1 MGLAFATGSQYLTMH
16 MISFFSGAPKCLKV
30 SEARSPRSTMCRMQ
44 FEPNSNQIRTV
55 GIQGVSREMEV
66 VACAL
71 PGERDRIPLSYDSYD
86 SYDSYVS
93 HPRHI

>member
-1 MGLAFATGSQYLTMH
+1 MALAFATGSQYLTMH
-16 MISFFSGAPKCLKV
+16 MISFFSGVSKCLEV
-30 SEARSPRSTMCRMQ
+30 SEARSNGVQKCA
-44 FEPNSNQIRTV
+44 ECNSNQIRPV
-55 GIQGVSREMEV
+55 GIQGGSREMEV

-86 SYDSYVS
+86 SYVS